1 MKAKKPKFYD
11 VTVVGT
17 CIETIVIKADSKK
30 DAEKQVK
37 EYGFSGAV
45 MFGNTDWDS
54 INYIESIERIKD
66 KERLRQLL

>member
-17 CIETIVIKADSKK
+17 CIETIVVKADSKK
-30 DAEKQVK
+30 DAEKQVN
-37 EYGFSGAV
+37 ENGFYGAV
-45 MFGNTDWDS
+45 MFGSTDWDS
-54 INYIESIERIKD
+54 INYIENIERVKD